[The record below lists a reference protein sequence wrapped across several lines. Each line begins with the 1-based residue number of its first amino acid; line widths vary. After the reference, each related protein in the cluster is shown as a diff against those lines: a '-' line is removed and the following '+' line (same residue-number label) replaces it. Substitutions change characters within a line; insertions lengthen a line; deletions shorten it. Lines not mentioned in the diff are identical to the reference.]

1 MIMGWS
7 IVSVFGLLA
16 LFFLKLCCVYC
27 YTVVVWKA
35 RGMLLWRGDSG
46 SDKQGNSSSD
56 KWACQEK
63 FLQVLQGMWYYIHR
77 ACLFKVTELHVISN
91 DYVTFQAKSHSHDH

>member
-16 LFFLKLCCVYC
+16 LFFLKLFCVYC

-63 FLQVLQGMWYYIHR
+63 FLQVLQGMWYYTYIEA
-77 ACLFKVTELHVISN
+77 ACSKWLN
-91 DYVTFQAKSHSHDH
+91 YM